1 MESNTFNVKD
11 FRSGQKQTVKKE
23 ENSFLSHTTSRPH
36 LYSDNNG
43 RNESVIEYKQELMG
57 NYNGC
62 HVDGDGKEL
71 CKNSSYGKLNPFL
84 NVSSNSELIYNQ
96 SIHQSFLILFS
107 HIFLFTCIL
116 F

>member
-11 FRSGQKQTVKKE
+11 FRSGQKQTRRKE
-23 ENSFLSHTTSRPH
+23 ENSFLSQTTFLPH

-62 HVDGDGKEL
+62 HVDGDAKEL
-71 CKNSSYGKLNPFL
+71 CKNYSHGKLIPFL
-84 NVSSNSELIYNQ
+84 NVSLKFRFYLL
-96 SIHQSFLILFS
+96 SIISSTILNVVIAQISFHL
-107 HIFLFTCIL
+107 
-116 F
+116 